1 LVVYNREMPA
11 PDPIEDA
18 IHARAGAERKTPGV
32 SFAPIYAFVSN
43 IAHIARG
50 QERQTIVNNVTAE
63 RPPGM
68 SAEWNAG
75 YEAATMAVV
84 RAAVSR
90 SFTH

>member
-1 LVVYNREMPA
+1 MPA

-18 IHARAGAERKTPGV
+18 IHAPADAERKTPGV
-32 SFAPIYAFVSN
+32 SFGPIYAFVSN

-50 QERQTIVNNVTAE
+50 HERQTIVDTVTAA

-68 SAEWNAG
+68 SADWNAG
-75 YEAATMAVV
+75 YEAAVMAILRV
-84 RAAVSR
+84 AVSR

>member
-1 LVVYNREMPA
+1 MPA

-18 IHARAGAERKTPGV
+18 IYARADAERKTPGV
-32 SFAPIYAFVSN
+32 SFGPIYAFVLN
-43 IAHIARG
+43 VAHIARG
-50 QERQTIVNNVTAE
+50 QERQTIVNTVTAA

-75 YEAATMAVV
+75 YEAAVMATLKI
-84 RAAVSR
+84 AVSR